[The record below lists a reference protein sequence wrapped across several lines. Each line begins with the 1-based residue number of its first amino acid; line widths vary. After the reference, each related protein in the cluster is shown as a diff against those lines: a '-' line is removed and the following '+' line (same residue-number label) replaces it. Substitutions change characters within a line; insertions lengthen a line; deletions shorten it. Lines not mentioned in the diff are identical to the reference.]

1 MFQPLVFVYLCPT
14 PTRYVSSFEACKILK
29 HVHFQPLPPFLPFAA
44 IFKAK
49 TKSRWPVMFMNLND
63 NIFLRANK
71 PFPIKTKV
79 KFEHFRKDII
89 SFKDQLS
96 ELIDLCL
103 IFFRT

>member
-1 MFQPLVFVYLCPT
+1 
-14 PTRYVSSFEACKILK
+14 
-29 HVHFQPLPPFLPFAA
+29 
-44 IFKAK
+44 
-49 TKSRWPVMFMNLND
+49 MFMNLND